1 MCHFC
6 WTGERRRDALHAIK
20 TSWRGW
26 ERAITGGIGLHDI
39 RAKLDWFEAVILP
52 HQTALRGR
60 LSRILR
66 SSQDLDDTV
75 SEVLAR
81 AWSTDDWARVDH
93 GRAYLFHIARNL
105 IIDEARRDKIVS
117 FEQIADLELLQA
129 HTVLEDQL
137 HARSELRWLQDFLP
151 QLPRQCRRVFHMRR
165 VQEKSMR
172 EIAEELALSVSTVEK
187 HLAKAVLLIMRA
199 QWQREET
206 VLGPRTAGTTDDRG
220 HRSES
225 SESRNSSC

>member
-1 MCHFC
+1 MD
-6 WTGERRRDALHAIK
+6 E
-20 TSWRGW
+20 
-26 ERAITGGIGLHDI
+26 I

-52 HQTALRGR
+52 HQAALRAR
-60 LSRILR
+60 LGRILR

-81 AWSTDDWARVDH
+81 AWSTADWERVDH

-117 FEQIADLELLQA
+117 FEQIADLELLQS
-129 HTVLEDQL
+129 HTTLEAQL

-172 EIAEELALSVSTVEK
+172 AIAEELSLSVSTVEK

-199 QWQREET
+199 RWEREES
-206 VLGPRTAGTTDDRG
+206 VLEPRTAGTADARATDVKTTDTSG

-225 SESRNSSC
+225 CESRCSPS